1 MRLIART
8 RPLGVA
14 GLLLAVL
21 AQHPTVAGRA
31 GDVRVE
37 AFELLNEGVSAYNRG
52 LYDEA
57 VDKLGRCAAIALNSF
72 RAYYY
77 YGLALSA
84 SRRYDDAVEMLEVAL
99 DLEPEDLQALV
110 ALGNAQLKLGDIDEA
125 RAGYARALKLRP
137 AYAPALDG
145 TARTYEAQAN
155 DDKALDYYRQTILS
169 DKGYAPAYTHL
180 GDLYMRNGRVRE
192 AVRLLEEAVTIRPD
206 FAEGYNRL
214 AVAYGRLE
222 MHNEAVATIRKAIEL
237 DPSDPYHLQT
247 LGWLQL
253 GQGLLSAAEGSF
265 RQALALD
272 TRLPD
277 SRIGLAQIARRRG
290 DYELAVLE
298 IAAALSIPDLE
309 TEMVDRLHAVREA
322 VEAEELR
329 VAELESRV
337 AAGEAAS
344 EDYAELAD
352 ILARRGLWGDAAEML
367 RRAPVSPDG
376 EEWLAFLLL
385 QDGKYREAYGIYSR
399 LADSE
404 GRTDLR
410 LNAGIALALLG
421 NDGAAAR
428 EYEAILQSDPGH
440 ATARLYLANAQL
452 RMGRLDA
459 AAKNYRTYLDAGG
472 AKEPTER
479 VRRILKQIAPD
490 LLPPEDESI
499 VPPADHLP
507 PPPPPAEDDEETES

>member
-1 MRLIART
+1 MRPIAKT
-8 RPLGVA
+8 RILVAA

-21 AQHPTVAGRA
+21 AQHPTLAGRA

-57 VDKLGRCAAIALNSF
+57 VESLGRCAAIALNSF
-72 RAYYY
+72 RAHYY

-84 SRRYDDAVEMLEVAL
+84 SRRYVEAVETLNVAL

-137 AYAPALDG
+137 AHAPALDG
-145 TARTYEAQAN
+145 VARTYEAQAN
-155 DDKALDYYRQTILS
+155 DDKALDYYRQAILS
-169 DKGYAPAYTHL
+169 NKGYAPAYTHL

-206 FAEGYNRL
+206 FAEGHNRL
-214 AVAYGRLE
+214 AVAYGRLD
-222 MHNEAVATIRKAIEL
+222 MHHEAVATVRKAIEL
-237 DPSDPYHLQT
+237 DPFDPYHPQT

-265 RQALALD
+265 RQALELEP
-272 TRLPD
+272 RLPN
-277 SRIGLAQIARRRG
+277 SRIGLAQVARRRG

-298 IAAALSIPDLE
+298 IVAALNIPDLE
-309 TEMVDRLHAVREA
+309 TTMVDRLHEVREV

-337 AAGEAAS
+337 AAGNAAP
-344 EDYAELAD
+344 EDYADLAD
-352 ILARRGLWGDAAEML
+352 ILARRGLWGDAAEMQ
-367 RRAPVSPDG
+367 RRAPASPDG
-376 EEWLAFLLL
+376 DEWLAFLLF

-399 LADSE
+399 LAENDRRIE
-404 GRTDLR
+404 LQ

-421 NDGAAAR
+421 NDGAATR
-428 EYEAILQSDPGH
+428 EYDAILRSDPGH

-459 AAKNYRTYLDAGG
+459 AAKNYRAYLDAGG
-472 AKEPTER
+472 ASEPTER
-479 VRRILKQIAPD
+479 VRRILKQIAPN
-490 LLPPEDESI
+490 LLPPEDESV
-499 VPPADHLP
+499 VPPAELRPRPDQD
-507 PPPPPAEDDEETES
+507 EEETES